1 MAILRNIFLGTLGG
15 FLSLFPLSGNLLATA
30 DNDEA
35 PIVFEEPNFPPLE
48 QTSSM
53 RLETIC
59 MMKCLEDIHYAQKKL
74 KMVDLQ
80 QVLREYIE
88 HIDVFRLLFLQSE
101 LDEFSKTYAAKLDI
115 FLNGGSLTPGFV
127 IFEAYQKR
135 IRDRVKWIFDR
146 IAKDEINLY
155 NDRTFIVD
163 REKEAFPKTK
173 DVMEQLWIDRIN
185 FEVINEIVLEEA
197 SERSK
202 ERKIIEFSQQKEK
215 RPLSRLLKKIAKE
228 VSLPK
233 VKNAPKKKTSYLLV
247 PLVELPSEFVI
258 QAKNMMGIRPV
269 YSTLYWLAAVDKTQ
283 KAPLNLEQKIELAKR
298 NILQRYKGIL
308 KSIARMEPW
317 MVQESFVNSVT
328 KTYDPHTIFL
338 SRTSMEDLKED
349 LHHAFVGIG
358 AFIADENGGCV
369 INGLVP
375 GGPAA
380 RSGEIQVGDRIV
392 AIAQENEAPVDVTG
406 MLKNR
411 ISRMLRGKQGTKV
424 WVTLRPSGDA
434 GARKVVE
441 LVRDEIALSD
451 GRASAKLFTL
461 KKDDKEIKIGVLVM
475 PNFYEDN
482 EKQKGKSNSTSDI
495 GNLIEK
501 LKAQSVD
508 GIIIDIRDNNGG
520 FLTQAIG
527 VSGLFIEGPIVRSRG
542 RYGNIEQFRTS
553 MLNGE
558 LTWNGPLMVLI
569 SKTSVSAAEILA
581 GALKDHGRAL
591 IVGDQST
598 FGKGT
603 IQTLFPMELLFSK
616 FKDKDELGAANVT
629 TQKWYRPS
637 GASTQAKGVEADIVL
652 PSFDALLP
660 IGEKDLP
667 HAIEW
672 DTIEGAKITPRE
684 DVTPEKVAQ
693 LNQKSLERQEQLE
706 EFKLLKD
713 RIAALKKVVDTKAYS
728 LNLEQRRKES
738 LEAEEIQRDIDRRM
752 KQLVKE
758 DIPYEKILLDGID
771 TENDVKKTKKKKD
784 PQQID
789 THLRECLR
797 IMMDYLEMK

>member
-15 FLSLFPLSGNLLATA
+15 ILSLCSVFGKLLATV
-30 DNDEA
+30 DSEKA
-35 PIVFEEPNFPPLE
+35 PITFEEPNFSPLE
-48 QTSSM
+48 QTSAM

-59 MMKCLEDIHYAQKKL
+59 MMKCLEEIHYAQKKL
-74 KMVDLQ
+74 KMIDLQ

-88 HIDVFRLLFLQSE
+88 HIDAFRLLFLQSE
-101 LDEFSKTYAAKLDI
+101 IDEFSKIYAAKLDI
-115 FLNGGSLTPGFV
+115 FLNGGSLTPGFA
-127 IFEAYQKR
+127 IFEAYRQR

-146 IAKDEINLY
+146 IEKNEVNLY
-155 NDRTFIVD
+155 DNRTFVVD
-163 REKEAFPKTK
+163 REKEAFPQTK
-173 DVMEQLWIDRIN
+173 DAMEQLWIDRIN
-185 FEVINEIVLEEA
+185 FEIVNEIVLEEA
-197 SERSK
+197 SERGK
-202 ERKIIEFSQQKEK
+202 ERKIIEFTRQKEK
-215 RPLSRLLKKIAKE
+215 RFLSRLLKRFSKE
-228 VSLPK
+228 VALPK
-233 VKNAPKKKTSYLLV
+233 VQSSPKKKTPYLLI
-247 PLVELPSEFVI
+247 PICEHPSEFIAQVSSLLEL
-258 QAKNMMGIRPV
+258 RSV
-269 YSTLYWLAAVDKTQ
+269 HSTLHGLAAVDKTQ
-283 KAPLNLEQKIELAKR
+283 KVPLTLDQKIELAKR
-298 NILQRYKGIL
+298 SVLQRYKGIL

-317 MVQESFVNSVT
+317 MIQESFVNSVT
-328 KTYDPHTIFL
+328 KTYDPHTVFL
-338 SRTSMEDLKED
+338 SRVSMEDLKAD

-358 AFIADENGGCV
+358 AVIADENGSCV
-369 INGLVP
+369 INGLLP
-375 GGPAA
+375 GSPAA
-380 RSGEIQVGDRIV
+380 RSEEIQVGDRIV
-392 AIAQENEAPVDVTG
+392 AVAQENEAPIDVTG
-406 MLKNR
+406 MLLSR
-411 ISRMLRGKQGTKV
+411 ISRMLRGERGTKV
-424 WVTLRPSGDA
+424 YVTLRPSGDA

-441 LVRDEIALSD
+441 LVRDEIALNES
-451 GRASAKLFTL
+451 RASAKLFTL
-461 KKDDKEIKIGVLVM
+461 QRGGKEVKIGVIVM

-482 EKQKGKSNSTSDI
+482 EKQKGQSNSTADV

-501 LKAQSVD
+501 LKARSVD

-520 FLTQAIG
+520 FLNQAVG
-527 VSGLFIEGPIVRSRG
+527 VSGLFVEGPIVRSRG

-558 LTWNGPLMVLI
+558 LTWDGPLIVLI

-603 IQTLFPMELLFSK
+603 IQSFFPMELLFSK
-616 FKDKDELGAANVT
+616 FRDKDELGAADVT

-660 IGEKDLP
+660 IGEQDLP

-672 DTIEGAKITPRE
+672 DTIEGAKMTPRE
-684 DVTPEKVAQ
+684 DVTPEKVVQ
-693 LNQKSLERQEQLE
+693 LNQKSLDRQEQLE

-738 LEAEEIQRDIDRRM
+738 LEAEATQRDIDVRM
-752 KQLVKE
+752 KQLIK
-758 DIPYEKILLDGID
+758 DDFPYEKILLDGID
-771 TENDVKKTKKKKD
+771 AEGGVKKTKKKKD

-797 IMMDYLEMK
+797 IMMDYLEV